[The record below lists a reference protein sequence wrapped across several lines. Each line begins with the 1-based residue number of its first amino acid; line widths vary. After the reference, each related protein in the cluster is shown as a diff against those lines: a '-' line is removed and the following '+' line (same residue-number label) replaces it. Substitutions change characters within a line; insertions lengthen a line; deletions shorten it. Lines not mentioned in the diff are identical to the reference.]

1 MEWIRYNPHPTK
13 RQIGD
18 CVIRALTKAL
28 DKSWEDVYLELSIEG
43 YVKCDL
49 PNADAVWGKYLLKNG
64 FSRHLIPDDGF
75 GDYTVEDFCKDHP
88 KGTYV
93 LGTGSHAICV
103 KNGNLYDVWNSS
115 QETIIHYFERKDN

>member
-1 MEWIRYNPHPTK
+1 MEWIKYNPHPTK

-28 DKSWEDVYLELSIEG
+28 NKSWEEVYLELSIEG
-43 YVKCDL
+43 YTKFDL

-64 FSRHLIPDDGF
+64 FSRQLIPDDGF

-88 KGTYV
+88 KGTFV
-93 LGTGSHAICV
+93 LGTGSHVVTVIDSCY
-103 KNGNLYDVWNSS
+103 YDSWDSGR
-115 QETIIHYFERKDN
+115 ETIIFYFERQE